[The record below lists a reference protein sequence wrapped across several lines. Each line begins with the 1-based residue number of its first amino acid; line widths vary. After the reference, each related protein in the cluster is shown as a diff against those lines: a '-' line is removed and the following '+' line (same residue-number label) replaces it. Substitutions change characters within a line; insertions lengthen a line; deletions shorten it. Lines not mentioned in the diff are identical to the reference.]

1 MLKSSL
7 LPPAFALLFSV
18 ALKAV
23 GGIWTAPG
31 VVGLGSR
38 ALERWGMIVQ
48 FQKFGADPDP
58 LREGIILGSQDAKY
72 K

>member
-31 VVGLGSR
+31 VVGMLSR
-38 ALERWGMIVQ
+38 ALERWGMIVR
-48 FQKFGADPDP
+48 FQKFRSDPEP
-58 LREGIILGSQDAKY
+58 SR
-72 K
+72 